1 VQTTL
6 LGLAIAIILA
16 LVAAMV
22 GPFFIDWN
30 RVRPYAEAE
39 ATRIIGSVVKI
50 NGPIDARLLPTPTLD
65 LQAVTVGT
73 GKDAVRIGKV
83 AVEFGLGPLL
93 QGKLRAA
100 EMHVAKP
107 QVSLSIDHDGH
118 IAAPV
123 LAKAFGGQLDANVL
137 SIEKLTIEDAS
148 ASVTDTRSGATNVFD
163 KLWFNGEVGSLRGPF
178 KGEGGLSHD
187 GIRTGYRINAGR
199 ADDNGQLK
207 LRVNIDP
214 TDRPLSLEADGSL
227 ALDEDVP
234 HFVGTLKVARL
245 AGVELANGQ
254 TVVNDPWQL
263 TANLDAS
270 LRKALLEKIAFKYG
284 PEKRAIDLTG
294 TADVQFGAHPHFD
307 SVLSALQIDLDR
319 ATATK
324 EVTQQKPADV
334 LKILADMM
342 TSSLQPPFPG
352 RIGLGIESLTIGGST
367 VRQVR
372 GDIVTDG
379 RKWSLEGFEFRAP
392 GLSQVTMSGDLDLSG
407 KRVGFSGPISLDSGD
422 PATLVNW
429 LTGSGEN
436 NVATMSPLQLSG
448 DVTLRS
454 EKIAIEHL
462 RTDID
467 KKSVRGRVVYAWPI
481 GDKPASL
488 DAELKAEALDLD
500 SLVSLVNAARG
511 TTTFEMPQ
519 DIVLSMH
526 IGKATIAGLE
536 AKSLDARLIRNDQG
550 LSLEHIGVADLAGTA
565 AEGKGTIDLR
575 GKVPTGSLS
584 LAIDAHHVEQLLP
597 LAAAFAPAAVEP
609 LRRFAARVPSAKF
622 KTVFNLDHA
631 GDSATAKI
639 DLTGE
644 ARGLRI
650 KLNARVTPVSADIA
664 TMDLAVLNTAD
675 IHVTGTVTAD
685 DASVITQGTGL
696 GAYFS
701 VARGPGD
708 AALSLDGIP
717 SRKLAFDG
725 HLTAQGLTGTAKGTG
740 RLTDKG
746 PETTFHASM
755 TAADP
760 LLLRP
765 SSQRATKGETT
776 GAAKNPGAAEAVP
789 VAMAADVNY
798 ADHVLKLSG
807 LKGTVGQ
814 SSLHGALSAV
824 VGDDVKVDGTLEAD
838 KADLVR
844 AIGSLAGVYPLRVA
858 TDKGNAWSRQPFGG
872 DLIGDRV
879 GKIQL
884 KIGRAT
890 LTPWLEAKK
899 AQATLVLSHH
909 KVALSDIKGTADGG
923 ALSGHLTL
931 DRNSDGMK
939 LDGELSLTKADAA
952 QLFAAQGRA
961 PVSGRISTQIE
972 FAAAGLS
979 PEALVGSMTGSGT
992 VTLEHALMAD
1002 LDPKAFSVAIADI
1015 DEGAKPDV
1023 TKVTAITDEALRAG
1037 NLSVPSAEGAIMIG
1051 AGQVR
1056 VSKLT
1061 AQAKGAD
1068 VGLSGRYDLLDGRLD
1083 VRVTLSATQA
1093 PQLDDVEP
1101 PVIYVALRGPF
1112 AAPARSIDASALTAW
1127 LTLRSIEQQSKKL
1140 KALEKARHDAA
1151 LEEQRQP
1158 ALEKPAPSSAAT
1170 PPTAAVPPT
1179 SPPQT
1184 APHAAAPRKPVA
1196 PAHPASAAAPAA
1208 RATHSVPAGRA
1219 PSLPPPVEIRPAPK
1233 THSAV
1238 RSNRRP
1244 APAPAFVPMP
1254 APEPIPRPGAPLWIT
1269 PFP

>member
-1 VQTTL
+1 MQTTL

-30 RVRPYAEAE
+30 RVRPYAETE
-39 ATRIIGSVVKI
+39 ASRILGSAVKI
-50 NGPIDARLLPTPTLD
+50 NGPIDALLLPTPTLD
-65 LQAVTVGT
+65 LQAVTVGS

-107 QVSLSIDHDGH
+107 QVVLSIDKDGH
-118 IAAPV
+118 MAAPI
-123 LAKAFGGQLDANVL
+123 LTKAFGGRLDANSL

-148 ASVTDTRSGATNVFD
+148 ATVTDARNGATNVFD

-178 KGEGGLSHD
+178 KGEGGLSHN

-234 HFVGTLKVARL
+234 HFIGTLKVARL
-245 AGVELANGQ
+245 AGVELADGQ

-263 TANLDAS
+263 TANLDAT

-284 PEKRAIDLTG
+284 PEKRAIDFTG

-352 RIGLGIESLTIGGST
+352 RIGLGIETLTIGGST

-392 GLSQVTMSGDLDLSG
+392 GLSQVTMSGDLDLTG

-422 PATLVNW
+422 PATLVSW
-429 LTGSGEN
+429 LTGSADA

-454 EKIAIEHL
+454 EKVAIEHL

-467 KKSVRGRVVYAWPI
+467 KKSLRGRVVYAWPI

-488 DAELKAEALDLD
+488 DAELKAEELNLD
-500 SLVSLVNAARG
+500 SLVALVNSARG
-511 TTTFEMPQ
+511 STTFEMPQ
-519 DIVLSMH
+519 DIVLSLH
-526 IGKATIAGLE
+526 IGKATIAGL
-536 AKSLDARLIRNDQG
+536 AARSLDARLIRNDQG
-550 LSLEHIGVADLAGTA
+550 LSLEHIGVTDFAGTA
-565 AEGKGTIDLR
+565 VEGKGTIDLR

-597 LAAAFAPAAVEP
+597 LAAAFVPAAVEP

-631 GDSATAKI
+631 GNSATAKI

-644 ARGLRI
+644 ARGLRV
-650 KLNARVTPVSADIA
+650 KLNARVTPPSADVA
-664 TMDLAVLNTAD
+664 TMDLAALNAAD
-675 IHVTGTVTAD
+675 IHMTGTVSAD

-696 GAYFS
+696 GAYFT
-701 VARGPGD
+701 VTRGPGD
-708 AALSLDGIP
+708 AALSLEGTP

-725 HLTAQGLTGTAKGTG
+725 HLTAQGLSSAAKGTV

-746 PETTFHASM
+746 PETTFHA
-755 TAADP
+755 TLAAADP
-760 LLLRP
+760 LLLR
-765 SSQRATKGETT
+765 SSPPRATQGETT
-776 GAAKNPGAAEAVP
+776 GAAKNTTTVEAVP
-789 VAMAADVNY
+789 VAMAADVTY
-798 ADHVLKLSG
+798 ADHVLKLSA
-807 LKGTVGQ
+807 LTGTIGQ
-814 SSLHGALSAV
+814 SAVRGALSATM
-824 VGDDVKVDGTLEAD
+824 GDDLKVEGALEAD
-838 KADLVR
+838 KADVVR
-844 AIGSLAGVYPLRVA
+844 AIGGLAGVYPLRGV
-858 TDKGNAWSRQPFGG
+858 TDKGNVWSSQPFGG
-872 DLIGDRV
+872 DLIGDRT

-884 KIGRAT
+884 KVGHVTVA
-890 LTPWLEAKK
+890 PWLEAEQV
-899 AQATLVLSHH
+899 QATLVLSHH
-909 KVALSDIKGTADGG
+909 KAVLSDIKGTADGG
-923 ALSGHLTL
+923 ALSGQLTL
-931 DRNSDGMK
+931 DRNGDGMK
-939 LDGELSLTKADAA
+939 LDGTLSLAKADAA

-972 FAAAGLS
+972 FGASGLS

-1015 DEGAKPDV
+1015 DEGTKPDV
-1023 TKVTAITDEALRAG
+1023 TKVTAITDEALHAG
-1037 NLSVPSAEGAIMIG
+1037 HLSVPSAEGAIMIG

-1083 VRVTLSATQA
+1083 VRVTLTGTQA

-1112 AAPARSIDASALTAW
+1112 AAPARSVDASALTAW
-1127 LTLRSIEQQSKKL
+1127 LTLRSIEQQSKRL

-1151 LEEQRQP
+1151 LEEQRRP
-1158 ALEKPAPSSAAT
+1158 ASEKPAASVVT
-1170 PPTAAVPPT
+1170 PPTVALSPA

-1184 APHAAAPRKPVA
+1184 ASPPVHSLDAPHAVTPRKSAAPS
-1196 PAHPASAAAPAA
+1196 HPASA
-1208 RATHSVPAGRA
+1208 A
-1219 PSLPPPVEIRPAPK
+1219 PSLPPPVEIKRAPK
-1233 THSAV
+1233 AHSVIRA
-1238 RSNRRP
+1238 NRRP
-1244 APAPAFVPMP
+1244 AS
-1254 APEPIPRPGAPLWIT
+1254 EPLPRPGPGAPLAIT